1 VNETLEE
8 LVAPFDE
15 PADWDDV
22 LRRARRRRPGRSVV
36 AAIVVALAAVAVAPT
51 IAGLLRHDGVGLP
64 AEADRSNVAVVL
76 APLNRKVILEAAPWK
91 GHDGFCYEVMHL
103 RAGCVP
109 RKTFGALVLKP
120 PLFGWTFDDRVRS
133 GVATLLGGRRV
144 PLTVKH
150 FGGRMD
156 VTLFFVRGRVP
167 IPRLLKS
174 VVLRDADGKTVLS
187 VRTPTR

>member
-1 VNETLEE
+1 MNEILDE
-8 LVAPFDE
+8 LVPPFGE
-15 PADWDDV
+15 PGDWDDV
-22 LRRARRRRPGRSVV
+22 LRRAGRRRVRPIVL
-36 AAIVVALAAVAVAPT
+36 AAVVALAAVAVAPT
-51 IAGLLRHDGVGLP
+51 LAGLLRHDGVGLP

-109 RKTFGALVLKP
+109 RKTFGAVITKP

-133 GVATLLGGRRV
+133 GVATLPGGRRV
-144 PLTVKH
+144 PLTIKH

-156 VTLFFVRGRVP
+156 VTLFIVRGRVP
-167 IPRLLKS
+167 IPHLLKS
-174 VVLRDADGKTVLS
+174 VVLRDANGKVVL
-187 VRTPTR
+187 RLRRP

>member
-1 VNETLEE
+1 MNETLER
-8 LVAPFDE
+8 LVPPFDE

-22 LRRARRRRPGRSVV
+22 LRRARRRRVRPALLAFV
-36 AAIVVALAAVAVAPT
+36 AVAVAAVAVAPT
-51 IAGLLRHDGVGLP
+51 LAGLLRHEGVGLP

-76 APLNRKVILEAAPWK
+76 APLNGKVILEAAPWK

-109 RKTFGALVLKP
+109 RKTFGAVVTKP

-133 GVATLLGGRRV
+133 GEATTLGGKRL
-144 PLTVKH
+144 PLVVRH

-156 VTLFFVRGRVP
+156 VTLFFARSRVP

-174 VVLRDADGKTVLS
+174 VVLRDSSGKAVLRL
-187 VRTPTR
+187 RTP